1 VTGARFQEQPP
12 KSESSPKDELGEDH
26 ASTLESKHDL
36 AVLYK
41 VQSDYDKAEPLL
53 IEAVEGRRLKLGDTH
68 PHTIESIN
76 NLIDLYEAWNKPEKA
91 EQWRA
96 KLPRQQPKEY

>member
-1 VTGARFQEQPP
+1 
-12 KSESSPKDELGEDH
+12 
-26 ASTLESKHDL
+26 L

-41 VQSDYDKAEPLL
+41 EQGLYDKAEPLL
-53 IEAVEGRRLKLGDTH
+53 LEGRRLKLGDTH

-76 NLIDLYEAWNKPEKA
+76 NLIELYEAWNKPEKA

-96 KLPRQQPKEY
+96 KLPQTEAMEE